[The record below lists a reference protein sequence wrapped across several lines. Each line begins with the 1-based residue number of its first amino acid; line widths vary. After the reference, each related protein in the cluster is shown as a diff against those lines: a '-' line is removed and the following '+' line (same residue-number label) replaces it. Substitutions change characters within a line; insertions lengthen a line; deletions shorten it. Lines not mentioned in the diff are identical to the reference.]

1 MESSW
6 RGRDGS
12 VRRDGKIEPGQ
23 RGDCDGSSEL
33 WRNSRRRRAA
43 RATTRWPSAA
53 GRPNAEVA
61 THEHPFA
68 VKAIVVAGEM
78 WLSRRRDDAA
88 TCAPGDRFELDRRG
102 AARRALRR
110 RAAPP
115 TGRRAGTRET
125 ERGRRHRRRQAATM
139 SLDWMRLT
147 PALAILSQAALSEP
161 LRSMP
166 RQASSITAALK
177 PALRA
182 SSAVQATQKS
192 VARPQT

>member
-1 MESSW
+1 MDHPSLAEF
-6 RGRDGS
+6 
-12 VRRDGKIEPGQ
+12 EA
-23 RGDCDGSSEL
+23 
-33 WRNSRRRRAA
+33 AA
-43 RATTRWPSAA
+43 RREGYDEVAERSWPA
-53 GRPNAEVA
+53 NAEVA

-78 WLSRRRDDAA
+78 WLTHDGSDAAPARRR
-88 TCAPGDRFELDRRG
+88 PLR
-102 AARRALRR
+102 ARRARCR
-110 RAAPP
+110 MPSATAPREPP
-115 TGRRAGTRET
+115 TGRRAGTRRT
-125 ERGRRHRRRQAATM
+125 EGRAAAASRSAQTAM

-147 PALAILSQAALSEP
+147 PALVILSQAALSEP

-166 RQASSITAALK
+166 RDASSITAALK